1 LFDKEIIYSLILHT
15 GKSLIKE
22 IIMHRPLGI
31 TVSRHIMDL
40 QRMHPEATGDLSGLL
55 NALIVAAKTISAE
68 VNMAGLADVLGMS
81 GKTNIQGEE
90 VQKLDEFANNTIK
103 RRMARCGYIC
113 VMTSEEEEGIISVE
127 KGYEGKYTLAFDPL
141 DGSSNIDVNV
151 SIGTIFSIHRSIS
164 DSERH
169 PLGRRSTD
177 AGENLQN
184 GQGLP
189 GSEKDILQIG
199 RDQVAAGYIIYG
211 SSTML
216 VFTTGEGVH
225 GFTLDPSVG
234 EFYLSHPDIKIPAK
248 SKYFSVNEGNYTYW
262 DENMRR
268 YIDYLK
274 EQDNASGR
282 PYSSRY
288 IGSLVADF
296 HRNLISGGIFLYPRD
311 NKDPAKPSGKLRLL
325 YEAAPLAYIIEQ
337 AGGRAITGDGRDI
350 MEIEPEELHQR
361 VPLIIGCRYDID
373 EAEDFLNGKR

>member
-1 LFDKEIIYSLILHT
+1 MD
-15 GKSLIKE
+15 
-22 IIMHRPLGI
+22 RPLGI

-55 NALIVAAKTISAE
+55 SELIVAAKTISAE

-113 VMTSEEEEGIISVE
+113 VMTSEEEEGIIPVTD
-127 KGYEGKYTLAFDPL
+127 GYEGKYTLAFDPL

-151 SIGTIFSIHRSIS
+151 NIGTIFSIHRRKS
-164 DSERH
+164 DH
-169 PLGRRSTD
+169 GKPPMGRRSTD
-177 AGENLQN
+177 VAEGWEPA
-184 GQGLP
+184 QGKP
-189 GSEKDILQIG
+189 GSEEDLLQAG

-216 VFTTGEGVH
+216 VFTTGEGVY

-234 EFYLSHPDIKIPAK
+234 EFFLSHPEIKIPER
-248 SKYFSVNEGNYTYW
+248 SKYFSVNEGNYCYW

-268 YIDYLK
+268 YIDHLK
-274 EQDNASGR
+274 QNDKESGR

-296 HRNLISGGIFLYPRD
+296 HRNLITGGIFLYPKD
-311 NKDPAKPSGKLRLL
+311 NKSPDKPTGKLRLL
-325 YEAAPLAYIIEQ
+325 YEAAPLAFIVEQ
-337 AGGRAITGDGRDI
+337 AGGRAITGDGREI
-350 MEIEPEELHQR
+350 MDIEPDQLHQR
-361 VPLIIGCRYDID
+361 VPLIIGSRYDLD
-373 EAEDFLNGKR
+373 EAEAFLACRK

>member
-1 LFDKEIIYSLILHT
+1 MY
-15 GKSLIKE
+15 
-22 IIMHRPLGI
+22 RPLGM

-55 NALIVAAKTISAE
+55 NELIVAAKTISAE

-103 RRMARCGYIC
+103 RRMARCGYLC
-113 VMTSEEEEGIISVE
+113 VMTSEEEEGIVPVKE
-127 KGYEGKYTLAFDPL
+127 GYEGKYTLAFDPL

-151 SIGTIFSIHRSIS
+151 SIGTIFSIHLRKS
-164 DSERH
+164 DDGKSSF
-169 PLGRRSTD
+169 GRRSTD
-177 AGENLQN
+177 MEEEW
-184 GQGLP
+184 P
-189 GSEKDILQIG
+189 SSEEKSGSAEDILQKG
-199 RDQVAAGYIIYG
+199 CYQVAAGYIIYG

-234 EFYLSHPDIKIPAK
+234 EFYLSHPEIRIPQR
-248 SKYFSVNEGNYTYW
+248 SKYFSVNEGNYSYW
-262 DENMRR
+262 NDNMRR
-268 YIDYLK
+268 YINYLK
-274 EQDNASGR
+274 EQDKENGR

-296 HRNLISGGIFLYPRD
+296 HRNLISGGIFLYPKD

-325 YEAAPLAYIIEQ
+325 YEAAPLAYIVEQ
-337 AGGRAITGDGRDI
+337 AGGRAITGDGREI

-361 VPLIIGCRYDID
+361 VPLIIGSRYDID
-373 EAEDFLNGKR
+373 EAEAFLDGRK